1 MYSIGTSYK
10 FEMQGRIFYTGK
22 VIAEDQ
28 DSIKIF
34 TIRGEE
40 LILNKNEIFQAKRI
54 DDSIEGED

>member
-1 MYSIGTSYK
+1 
-10 FEMQGRIFYTGK
+10 MQGRIFYTGK